1 MITEGAVLNKAKTE
15 QPDFGGLKNSGSE
28 GLEVDG
34 SKDVPLT
41 LSVLNLGKSQG
52 HRWGTLLEHLKTL
65 SSSVIL
71 KD

>member
-1 MITEGAVLNKAKTE
+1 M
-15 QPDFGGLKNSGSE
+15 
-28 GLEVDG
+28 DG

-52 HRWGTLLEHLKTL
+52 HWWGTLLEHLKTL